1 MCESSKGEVVIVSIG
16 VGQKVGRE
24 SLYFH
29 HPLPHFLIFEHVSE
43 EYALFS
49 MAS

>member
-1 MCESSKGEVVIVSIG
+1 MCESSKGEVVIVPIG

-29 HPLPHFLIFEHVSE
+29 RPLPHFLIFEPVSE
-43 EYALFS
+43 GYAPFS
-49 MAS
+49 VAS